1 MDASIVVRL
10 IDETKS
16 GFSDINRNLQN
27 LDNSTSSVAQG
38 FKMLGAAALAAFSV
52 QTLKATYDLTDSI
65 QTLDNKLKLVTT
77 SSDDLNKTY
86 NQLLAVANNSRSSL
100 DATATLY
107 SKLALNQEAAGLQGR
122 DLMKVVE
129 AFNKTLIISGASATE
144 AASSTYQFAQAM
156 QSGKLQGDE
165 FRAMAEANPRIL
177 KLLSE
182 QTGIATTQLKSL
194 ASDGFLSAKIIGLA
208 LEQGLADLNG
218 EFGKT
223 AKTVGQATT
232 ELTNNFQAL
241 FREFMNGTGFGETFV
256 QVIEFINKNLDNLV
270 AIAKVAGIV
279 LAGFAIYLAPI
290 AAAFL
295 AAGAAVVYFSDFLG
309 PLAKQLLNLGSTV
322 IDTVTKSLGQFG
334 AAIKAVLKFENPFDA
349 YTEAGKKFDDA
360 LDKNKKSLESTGKE
374 VNKLST
380 TTNGLTGETKKATG
394 VTDAMKKA
402 MNENG
407 LAAKITETAFSK
419 YLDGIKDQIKYGGLF
434 SDNRRDMIEIDK
446 ALQKTVDE
454 GRKIGKTYT
463 ESQLENMRNE
473 AKASIARRDQIVKDT
488 QELEDRYKNYISFI
502 KSNQDKSLTDTEK
515 YEKDFAQA
523 TKDRITISQF
533 TEEEYF
539 KYIDALRANYSKKY
553 TDLIQQQNLANLTN
567 TQKYQQEISQLEADI
582 AANRISKDVDTA
594 AVRTAIAKKYNEE
607 YVALAKKGNED
618 ILTDTQNYL
627 NKVAE
632 IDNAARI
639 GIITSEEQK
648 NAAILGARK
657 TYGQKWD
664 ELAKSSRDNNMTA
677 EQEYLR
683 KMQEFN
689 AASSAGLIKNKEDE
703 AAILKKIR
711 DDYTK
716 STISEYSTM
725 YDMLGTKLQDML
737 GISKEKWGL
746 MTEVS
751 KLFGIDTKAIL
762 KDMFA
767 QGIMYLTGFTNPGG
781 QQITT
786 LGGLIGSVF
795 GGGGPAQK
803 GVGDFGTAATKS
815 IFDFGQTGTS
825 TLGGFASY
833 IGTLF
838 SGVGSTILNVFSG
851 LGSSLTGVFSGISSF
866 LNDNVLSLL
875 GDIVSSAASAVSSLF
890 SVSSAGGGGGG
901 GGGGDIL
908 DTIVDV
914 GLSYIT
920 GGLSDIF
927 DFFFAKG
934 GAFSGG
940 KVVKKYAR
948 GGIVNRPTLFPMANG
963 MGLMG
968 EAGPEAV
975 MPLSRGQDGSLGVT
989 SSGGG
994 SAPVNISFTVNAMD
1008 AKDFDTMLIEK
1019 QQLISNIVS
1028 NAVRQGRSFA

>member
-27 LDNSTSSVAQG
+27 LDSSTGSVAQG
-38 FKMLGAAALAAFSV
+38 FKILGAAALAAFSV

-65 QTLDNKLKLVTT
+65 QTLDNKLKLVTN
-77 SSDDLNKTY
+77 SADDLNKTY
-86 NQLLAVANNSRSSL
+86 SQLLAVANNSRSSL
-100 DATATLY
+100 DATANLY
-107 SKLALNQEAAGLQGR
+107 SKLALNQEAAGLKGM

-194 ASDGFLSAKIIGLA
+194 ASDGFLSAKIIALA
-208 LEQGLADLNG
+208 LQQGLSDLDG

-223 AKTVGQATT
+223 SKTVGQATT

-241 FREFMNGTGFGETFV
+241 FREFMNGSGFGETFV
-256 QVIEFINKNLDNLV
+256 KVIEFINKNLDNLV
-270 AIAKVAGIV
+270 AIAKIAGLV
-279 LAGFAIYLAPI
+279 LAGFAIYLAPV

-295 AAGAAVVYFSDFLG
+295 AAGAAIVYFSDYLG
-309 PLAKQLLNLGSTV
+309 PLAKMLLNLGGAV
-322 IDTVTKSLGQFG
+322 IDTVTKSLGQMG
-334 AAIKAVLKFENPFDA
+334 AAIKAVINFENPF
-349 YTEAGKKFDDA
+349 EAWSESGKKFDEA
-360 LDKNKKSLESTGKE
+360 LDKNKKSLDATGKE
-374 VNKLST
+374 VDKLGQ
-380 TTNGLTGETKKATG
+380 TTNGLTGETKKATA
-394 VTDAMKKA
+394 VTDEMKKA
-402 MNENG
+402 MQENG
-407 LAAKITETAFSK
+407 LAAKMTETAFSK
-419 YLDGIKDQIKYGGLF
+419 YLDGVKEQIKYGGLF

-446 ALQKTVDE
+446 VLQKTVDE
-454 GRKIGKTYT
+454 GRKIGKQYT
-463 ESQLENMRNE
+463 DSQLDNMRNE
-473 AKASIARRDQIVKDT
+473 AKASIARRDEIIKNT
-488 QELEDRYKNYISFI
+488 QELEDRYKGYISYI
-502 KSNQDKSLTDTEK
+502 KSNQDKSLTDTQK

-523 TKDRITISQF
+523 TKDRITISRF

-567 TQKYQQEISQLEADI
+567 TQKYQQEITQLEADI

-632 IDNAARI
+632 IENAAKI

-648 NAAILGARK
+648 QAAILGARR

-815 IFDFGQTGTS
+815 IFDFGMEGQS
-825 TLGGFASY
+825 ILGGFGTW
-833 IGTLF
+833 IGGLF
-838 SGVGSTILNVFSG
+838 SGVGSTILDVFSG
-851 LGSSLTGVFSGISSF
+851 LGGGITSIFSGIGSF
-866 LNDNVLSLL
+866 LSDNVLGVL

-890 SVSSAGGGGGG
+890 SVSSASSGVGGGGSIGSS
-901 GGGGDIL
+901 
-908 DTIVDV
+908 IVSA

-920 GGLSDIF
+920 GGLSDVF

-940 KVVKKYAR
+940 NIVKKYAN
-948 GGIVNRPTLFPMANG
+948 GGVVSRPTLFPMANG

-975 MPLSRGQDGSLGVT
+975 MPLSRGSDGSLGVAA
-989 SSGGG
+989 SGGG

-1008 AKDFDTMLIEK
+1008 AKDFDTLLIEK

>member
-1 MDASIVVRL
+1 
-10 IDETKS
+10 
-16 GFSDINRNLQN
+16 
-27 LDNSTSSVAQG
+27 
-38 FKMLGAAALAAFSV
+38 
-52 QTLKATYDLTDSI
+52 
-65 QTLDNKLKLVTT
+65 
-77 SSDDLNKTY
+77 
-86 NQLLAVANNSRSSL
+86 
-100 DATATLY
+100 
-107 SKLALNQEAAGLQGR
+107 
-122 DLMKVVE
+122 
-129 AFNKTLIISGASATE
+129 
-144 AASSTYQFAQAM
+144 
-156 QSGKLQGDE
+156 
-165 FRAMAEANPRIL
+165 
-177 KLLSE
+177 
-182 QTGIATTQLKSL
+182 
-194 ASDGFLSAKIIGLA
+194 
-208 LEQGLADLNG
+208 
-218 EFGKT
+218 
-223 AKTVGQATT
+223 
-232 ELTNNFQAL
+232 
-241 FREFMNGTGFGETFV
+241 
-256 QVIEFINKNLDNLV
+256 
-270 AIAKVAGIV
+270 
-279 LAGFAIYLAPI
+279 
-290 AAAFL
+290 
-295 AAGAAVVYFSDFLG
+295 
-309 PLAKQLLNLGSTV
+309 
-322 IDTVTKSLGQFG
+322 
-334 AAIKAVLKFENPFDA
+334 
-349 YTEAGKKFDDA
+349 
-360 LDKNKKSLESTGKE
+360 
-374 VNKLST
+374 
-380 TTNGLTGETKKATG
+380 
-394 VTDAMKKA
+394 
-402 MNENG
+402 
-407 LAAKITETAFSK
+407 
-419 YLDGIKDQIKYGGLF
+419 
-434 SDNRRDMIEIDK
+434 MIEIDK
-446 ALQKTVDE
+446 VLQKTVDE
-454 GRKIGKTYT
+454 GRKIGKQYT
-463 ESQLENMRNE
+463 ESQLDNMRAE
-473 AKASIARRDQIVKDT
+473 AKASIARRDEIIKNT
-488 QELEDRYKNYISFI
+488 QELEDRYKGYISYI
-502 KSNQDKSLTDTEK
+502 KSNQDKSLTDTQK

-523 TKDRITISQF
+523 TKDRITISRF

-632 IDNAARI
+632 IENAARI
-639 GIITSEEQK
+639 GIITSEEEKQS
-648 NAAILGARK
+648 AILGARR

-689 AASSAGLIKNKEDE
+689 AAASAGLIKNKEDE
-703 AAILKKIR
+703 DAILKKIR

-716 STISEYSTM
+716 STISEYSGM

-815 IFDFGQTGTS
+815 IFDFGMEGQS
-825 TLGGFASY
+825 ILGGFGTW
-833 IGTLF
+833 IGGLF

-851 LGSSLTGVFSGISSF
+851 LGGGITSIFSGIGSF
-866 LNDNVLSLL
+866 LSDNVLGVL

-890 SVSSAGGGGGG
+890 SVSNASSGVGGGGGSIG
-901 GGGGDIL
+901 SS
-908 DTIVDV
+908 IVSA

-920 GGLSDIF
+920 GGLSDVF

-940 KVVKKYAR
+940 NIVKKYAN

-975 MPLSRGQDGSLGVT
+975 MPLSRGQDGSLGVA
-989 SSGGG
+989 SSGGS